1 VGRYLLRDLT
11 LREDR
16 FPVISSIVS
25 EVTNRTGSTY
35 GAGICLEDIHRGLTW
50 YIDGGSVRTESYIA
64 PSWSWGSITASINRS
79 APQVRIRHV
88 KRENLILP
96 PSYGPLVA
104 VKLITC
110 NAIPRGKDPF
120 GQITHSTM
128 VLHGLWLQ
136 FSKWRSKHPIRVG
149 ALF

>member
-25 EVTNRTGSTY
+25 EVTNRTEFTY
-35 GAGICLEDIHRGLTW
+35 GAGIWLEGIHRGLIW
-50 YIDGGSVRTESYIA
+50 YIYGGSVRTESYIA
-64 PSWSWGSITASINRS
+64 PSWSWGSIKASINCL
-79 APQVRIRHV
+79 APQVCIRHV
-88 KRENLILP
+88 ERENLILP
-96 PSYGPLVA
+96 PPYGPLVA
-104 VKLITC
+104 VRLITC
-110 NAIPRGKDPF
+110 NAVPQGKDPF

-136 FSKWRSKHPIRVG
+136 FSK
-149 ALF
+149 